1 VVDRGLQRA
10 GTGQARDALAG
21 PRFQVVAGPIQRSGG
36 DVAPQLRFSAA
47 AVVDLTASMSDRLDT
62 AAVDDDNELVAELA
76 QLALGQVAP
85 DELMVFDETAQEY
98 FSDPEAAL
106 SASGGDAAV
115 GFGLELAMITPIA
128 LSVGTVVMQAIVD
141 NLTGRAV
148 NAGQTGLA
156 ALARR
161 VFKRG
166 NQQAELTLTHAQAQ
180 QVRSTAFERAR
191 SLGLQDAQAHLLADS
206 FVGAIAT
213 AG

>member
-1 VVDRGLQRA
+1 
-10 GTGQARDALAG
+10 
-21 PRFQVVAGPIQRSGG
+21 
-36 DVAPQLRFSAA
+36 
-47 AVVDLTASMSDRLDT
+47 
-62 AAVDDDNELVAELA
+62 VDDDNELIAELA
-76 QLALGQVAP
+76 QLALGSVAP
-85 DELMVFDETAQEY
+85 DELMVFDEAAQEY

-115 GFGLELAMITPIA
+115 GFGLDLAMITPIA

-148 NAGQTGLA
+148 GAGQSGLA

-166 NQQAELTLTHAQAQ
+166 NHHAELTLTRAQALH
-180 QVRSTAFERAR
+180 VRSTAFERAR
-191 SLGLQDAQAHLLADS
+191 SLGLPDAQAHLLADS
-206 FVGAIAT
+206 FVGSIAT